1 MRLRLDRDACQG
13 HGLCAMYA
21 ETLFG
26 ISDEDGRA
34 ILLADPVPPG
44 EQEAARRV
52 VLACP
57 ERAISISED

>member
-1 MRLRLDRDACQG
+1 MRLRLDREACQG

-34 ILLADPVPPG
+34 ILLADPVAPG
-44 EQEAARRV
+44 EHEAARRV
-52 VLACP
+52 VLVCP